1 MFTKP
6 SEKSIRTFKKKE
18 GYLPEAKASPC
29 QFKRRNTSTGS
40 VPVEPS
46 EFSGKNK
53 LLQGYSSQCNFIYLI
68 LHKLFDHT
76 YVLRLEQYSKTFFQH
91 LKNIKT
97 IKTKKKIGRRK
108 RRKAR
113 ELPARFREY
122 EKYFCVPCRMTNVN
136 KKN

>member
-97 IKTKKKIGRRK
+97 KKKKSDEENGEK
-108 RRKAR
+108 RESYQQGFVSMKNIFA
-113 ELPARFREY
+113 FRVE
-122 EKYFCVPCRMTNVN
+122 
-136 KKN
+136 